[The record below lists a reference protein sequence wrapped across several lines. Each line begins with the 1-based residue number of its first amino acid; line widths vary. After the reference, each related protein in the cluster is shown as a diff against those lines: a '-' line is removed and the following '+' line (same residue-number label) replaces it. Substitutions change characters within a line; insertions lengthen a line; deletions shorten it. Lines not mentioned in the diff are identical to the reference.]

1 MAWLPFAAGRRTMRD
16 KGSVETSVASNLPG
30 RLRSK
35 VLRPAGPSG
44 ESPPPGEEPYK
55 MNTFFCIHSL
65 SLLRKKSD
73 NQQQRH
79 GMALDL
85 PPEKTIME
93 AQARLRGF
101 CPHGHGQCCSIGGSV

>member
-16 KGSVETSVASNLPG
+16 RGRVEPSAAPDLSG
-30 RLRSK
+30 RF
-35 VLRPAGPSG
+35 RPASPSG
-44 ESPPPGEEPYK
+44 ESPPPGKEPYK
-55 MNTFFCIHSL
+55 TNTFVCIHSL

-73 NQQQRH
+73 NQQQRP

-85 PPEKTIME
+85 PPEKTMME

-101 CPHGHGQCCSIGGSV
+101 CPHRRGQCFSIGGSV